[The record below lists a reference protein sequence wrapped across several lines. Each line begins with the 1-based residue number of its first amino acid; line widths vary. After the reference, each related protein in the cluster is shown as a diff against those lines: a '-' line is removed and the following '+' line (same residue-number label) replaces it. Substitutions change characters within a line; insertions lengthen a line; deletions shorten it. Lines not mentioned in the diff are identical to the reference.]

1 MSLHVLSHPVIQHK
15 LSILRKE
22 TTSTKEFRQ
31 VVSEIA
37 SLMTYEM
44 TRNLEIKT
52 KTINTPIT
60 QYDAPFIAGKKQVVV
75 PILRAGLGMVEGITN
90 VLPGVKIGHIGIYR
104 DEETLQPQEYF
115 AKFPQDL
122 DKRQVYV
129 VDPML
134 ATGGTAVAAIDI
146 LKKRGAKDINL
157 FCLVGCP
164 EGVKYVEEHHPD
176 VEIYLAALDECLNEN
191 GYIVPG
197 LGDAGDRLFGT
208 K

>member
-1 MSLHVLSHPVIQHK
+1 MSLHVIDHPVIKHK
-15 LSILRKE
+15 LSILRQE
-22 TTSTKEFRQ
+22 ATTSNEFRRI
-31 VVSEIA
+31 VSEIA

-44 TRNLEIKT
+44 TRNLEVETQAIKT
-52 KTINTPIT
+52 PICE
-60 QYDAPFIAGKKQVVV
+60 YDAPFIAGKKQVVV
-75 PILRAGLGMVEGITN
+75 PILRAGLGLVEGITN

-104 DEETLQPQEYF
+104 DEETLEPQPYF

-122 DKRQVYV
+122 DKRQVYI

-134 ATGGTAVAAIDI
+134 ATGGTANKAIEM
-146 LKKRGAKDINL
+146 LKEKGVTNINL
-157 FCLVGCP
+157 VCLVGCP
-164 EGVKYVEEHHPD
+164 EGVDAVLAKHPD
-176 VEIYLAALDECLNEN
+176 VEIYLASLDEKLNDQ

>member
-1 MSLHVLSHPVIQHK
+1 MSLHVIDHPVIKHK
-15 LSILRKE
+15 LSILRQEE
-22 TTSTKEFRQ
+22 TTSNEFRRI
-31 VVSEIA
+31 VSEIA

-44 TRNLEIKT
+44 TRNLEVATQTIKT
-52 KTINTPIT
+52 PICE
-60 QYDAPFIAGKKQVVV
+60 YDAPFIAGKKQVVV
-75 PILRAGLGMVEGITN
+75 PILRAGLGLVEGITN

-104 DEETLQPQEYF
+104 DEETLEPQPYF

-122 DKRQVYV
+122 DKRQVYI

-134 ATGGTAVAAIDI
+134 ATGGTANKAIEM
-146 LKKRGAKDINL
+146 LKEKGVTNINL
-157 FCLVGCP
+157 VCLVGCP
-164 EGVKYVEEHHPD
+164 EGVDAVLAKHPD
-176 VEIYLAALDECLNEN
+176 VEIYLASLDEKLNEQ

>member
-1 MSLHVLSHPVIQHK
+1 MSLHVIDHPVIKHK
-15 LSILRKE
+15 LSILRQEE
-22 TTSTKEFRQ
+22 TTSNEFRRI
-31 VVSEIA
+31 VSEIA

-44 TRNLEIKT
+44 TRNLEVKT
-52 KTINTPIT
+52 ETIRTPICE
-60 QYDAPFIAGKKQVVV
+60 YDAPFIAGKKQVVV
-75 PILRAGLGMVEGITN
+75 PILRAGLGLVEGITN

-104 DEETLQPQEYF
+104 DEETLEPQPYF

-122 DKRQVYV
+122 DKRQVYI

-134 ATGGTAVAAIDI
+134 ATGGTANKAIEM
-146 LKKRGAKDINL
+146 LKDKGVTNINL
-157 FCLVGCP
+157 VCLVGCP
-164 EGVKYVEEHHPD
+164 EGVDAVLAKHPD
-176 VEIYLAALDECLNEN
+176 VEIYLASLDEKLNEQ

>member
-1 MSLHVLSHPVIQHK
+1 MSLHVIDHPVIKHK
-15 LSILRKE
+15 LSILRQE
-22 TTSTKEFRQ
+22 ATTSNEFRRI
-31 VVSEIA
+31 VSEIA

-44 TRNLEIKT
+44 TRNLEVETQKIKT
-52 KTINTPIT
+52 PICE
-60 QYDAPFIAGKKQVVV
+60 YDAPFIAGKKQVVV
-75 PILRAGLGMVEGITN
+75 PILRAGLGLVEGITN

-104 DEETLQPQEYF
+104 DEETLEPQPYF

-122 DKRQVYV
+122 DKRQVYI

-134 ATGGTAVAAIDI
+134 ATGGTANKAIEM
-146 LKKRGAKDINL
+146 LQEKGVTNINL
-157 FCLVGCP
+157 VCLVGCP
-164 EGVKYVEEHHPD
+164 EGVDAVLAKHPD
-176 VEIYLAALDECLNEN
+176 VEIYLASLDEKLNDQ

>member
-1 MSLHVLSHPVIQHK
+1 MSLHVIDHPVIKHK
-15 LSILRKE
+15 LSILRQE
-22 TTSTKEFRQ
+22 ATTSNEFRRI
-31 VVSEIA
+31 VSEIA

-44 TRNLEIKT
+44 TRNLEVDTQTIKT
-52 KTINTPIT
+52 PICE
-60 QYDAPFIAGKKQVVV
+60 YDAPFIAGKKQVVV
-75 PILRAGLGMVEGITN
+75 PILRAGLGLVEGITN

-104 DEETLQPQEYF
+104 DEETLEPQPYF

-122 DKRQVYV
+122 DKRQVYI

-134 ATGGTAVAAIDI
+134 ATGGTANKAIEM
-146 LKKRGAKDINL
+146 LQEKGVTNINL
-157 FCLVGCP
+157 VCLVGCP
-164 EGVKYVEEHHPD
+164 EGVDAVLAKHPD
-176 VEIYLAALDECLNEN
+176 VEIYLASLDEKLNDQ